1 MGVTIAF
8 GKLGRYFG
16 YRFFTAVFGVFITCV
31 GLIAFADFFELT
43 RRFAGRNV
51 AFSDISLLV
60 LLRLPTFT
68 EQLLPFAVL
77 LGAMGTFLTLSRQ
90 LEMVVARAAGMS
102 VWQFTGSTM
111 AVAFLIGVFATTVYN
126 PMSAAMKE
134 RANDMEARFVNRSK
148 SLFQGNEK
156 SIWVRQHSKEGQAIL
171 QAQSASDQGR
181 SLTSVKVYSFDT
193 EGSFIERIE
202 AESARLEA
210 GNWVLSKARVT
221 NTNSSDAQQDH
232 ETYRF
237 PTNLTYEQVR
247 GNLASADALSFWDL
261 PEAIEVTERAG
272 LRAERYR
279 LQYHVLLAR
288 PLLLVA
294 MVVIAAVVCL
304 RVFRLGGVGKMI
316 LGGVVA
322 GFLLYVV
329 SRLAEELGESG
340 IVYPAV
346 AAWFPA
352 LFGSLMGCLV
362 LLHQEDG

>member
-1 MGVTIAF
+1 MTIAF

-16 YRFFTAVFGVFITCV
+16 YRFFSAVMGVFITCV

-51 AFSDISLLV
+51 AFADISLLV

-111 AVAFLIGVFATTVYN
+111 AIAFLIGLFATTVYN
-126 PMSAAMKE
+126 PLSAAMKE
-134 RANDMEARFVNRSK
+134 RANDMEASFSNRSK
-148 SLFQGNEK
+148 SLFQGTEK
-156 SIWVRQHSKEGQAIL
+156 SIWVRQHSETGQAVL

-181 SLTSVKVYSFDT
+181 TLTAVKLYSFDK
-193 EGSFIERIE
+193 EGSFVERIE

-210 GNWVLSKARVT
+210 GNWVLSRAKLM
-221 NTNSSDAQQDH
+221 NSKTEPQEF
-232 ETYRF
+232 ETYKF

-247 GNLASADALSFWDL
+247 GNLASADSLSFWDL

-279 LQYHVLLAR
+279 LQYQVLLAR

-316 LGGVVA
+316 LGGVIA

-352 LFGSLMGCLV
+352 LFGTLMGCLV

>member
-1 MGVTIAF
+1 MIAF

-16 YRFFTAVFGVFITCV
+16 YRFTSAVFGVFITCV

-43 RRFAGRNV
+43 RRFAGRAGV
-51 AFSDISLLV
+51 VFSDIALLV
-60 LLRLPTFT
+60 FLRLPSFT

-102 VWQFTGSTM
+102 VWQFTGS
-111 AVAFLIGVFATTVYN
+111 AIAAAFLIGVFATVIYN
-126 PMSAAMKE
+126 PLSAAMKE
-134 RANDMEARFVNRSK
+134 RANDLEASFSNRTK
-148 SLFQGNEK
+148 SLFQSSEK
-156 SIWVRQHSKEGQAIL
+156 NIWVRQNSDTGQAII

-181 SLTSVKVYSFDT
+181 ALTSVKVYSFDKQ
-193 EGSFIERIE
+193 GSFVERIE
-202 AESARLEA
+202 ADSARLES
-210 GNWVLSKARVT
+210 GNWVLTRARVLT
-221 NTNSSDAQQDH
+221 PKGEQH
-232 ETYRF
+232 EHATYRF

-247 GNLASADALSFWDL
+247 GNLASADSLSFWDL
-261 PEAIEVTERAG
+261 PEAIEMSERAG

-279 LQYHVLLAR
+279 LQYQVLLAR

-294 MVVIAAVVCL
+294 MVIIAAVVCL

-316 LGGVVA
+316 LSGVVA
-322 GFLLYVV
+322 GFGLYVV

-340 IVYPAV
+340 IIYPSV

-352 LFGSLMGCLV
+352 VFGTLIGCMM

>member
-1 MGVTIAF
+1 MIAF

-16 YRFFTAVFGVFITCV
+16 YRFSTAVFGVFITCV

-43 RRFAGRNV
+43 RRFAGRSNV
-51 AFSDISLLV
+51 VFSDIALLV
-60 LLRLPTFT
+60 LLRLPSFT

-102 VWQFTGSTM
+102 VWQFTGSAM
-111 AVAFLIGVFATTVYN
+111 AAAFAVGVFATVIYN

-134 RANDMEARFVNRSK
+134 RANDMEAGFSNKRA
-148 SLFQGNEK
+148 SLFQGSEK
-156 SIWVRQHSKEGQAIL
+156 SIWVRQHSSDGQAII

-181 SLTSVKVYSFDT
+181 SLTTVKVYSFDKD
-193 EGSFIERIE
+193 GSFLERIT
-202 AESARLEA
+202 AETARLEA
-210 GNWVLSKARVT
+210 GNWVLNKA
-221 NTNSSDAQQDH
+221 QILGPKGEPQEH
-232 ETYRF
+232 PTYKF

-247 GNLASADALSFWDL
+247 GNLASADSLSFWDL
-261 PEAIEVTERAG
+261 PEAIEVAERAG

-279 LQYHVLLAR
+279 LQYQVLLAR

-294 MVVIAAVVCL
+294 MVIIAAVVCL

-316 LGGVVA
+316 LSGVIA
-322 GFLLYVV
+322 GFGLFVI

-340 IVYPAV
+340 IVYPAI

-352 LFGSLMGCLV
+352 VLGSLMGCLL

>member
-1 MGVTIAF
+1 MIAF

-16 YRFFTAVFGVFITCV
+16 YRFSVAVFGVFSTCV
-31 GLIAFADFFELT
+31 GLIAFADFFEVT
-43 RRFAGRNV
+43 RRMGGRAGIE
-51 AFSDISLLV
+51 FSDILMLV
-60 LLRLPTFT
+60 ILRLPSFT

-102 VWQFTGSTM
+102 VWQFTGSAI
-111 AVAFLIGVFATTVYN
+111 AVAFLIGVFATAVYN

-134 RANDMEARFVNRSK
+134 RANEMEASTGKRSK
-148 SLFQGNEK
+148 SLFQTSEK
-156 SIWVRQHSKEGQAIL
+156 NIWVRQNSDFGQAIV
-171 QAQSASDQGR
+171 QASSASDQGR
-181 SLTSVKVYSFDT
+181 HLTGVKVYSFDKQ
-193 EGSFIERIE
+193 GSFIERIE

-210 GNWVLSKARVT
+210 GNWVLSNARVQT
-221 NTNSSDAQQDH
+221 PKGELQEHAS
-232 ETYRF
+232 YKF

-247 GNLASADALSFWDL
+247 GNLASADSLSFWDL
-261 PEAIEVTERAG
+261 PEAIEMAERAG
-272 LRAERYR
+272 LRTERYR
-279 LQYHVLLAR
+279 LQYQVLLAR

-294 MVVIAAVVCL
+294 MVIIAAVMCL

-322 GFLLYVV
+322 GFSLYVV

-340 IVYPAV
+340 LVYPAL

-352 LFGSLMGCLV
+352 VFGTLIGCLM